1 MSRPHRARLATNRL
15 PLRRRAGA
23 LSAWLH
29 MPMPEHN
36 PAPPPLPPPPP
47 TPQGPEPDA
56 PEVIDPPLPGE
67 RAPQIEPDRPAPMQS
82 GGGIEWHHP
91 PAARTGASMRITE
104 STSGSTPP
112 SAKSHTCREA
122 LVLEAASSQV

>member
-1 MSRPHRARLATNRL
+1 MSRPYRARLAASRL
-15 PLRRRAGA
+15 PLRRCAGA

-67 RAPQIEPDRPAPMQS
+67 RTPQIEPDRPAPMQS
-82 GGGIEWHHP
+82 GGGIGWHRVATS
-91 PAARTGASMRITE
+91 AAGKHLRVDANHRIDI
-104 STSGSTPP
+104 G
-112 SAKSHTCREA
+112 
-122 LVLEAASSQV
+122 LNAAISSVACLPRGVCS